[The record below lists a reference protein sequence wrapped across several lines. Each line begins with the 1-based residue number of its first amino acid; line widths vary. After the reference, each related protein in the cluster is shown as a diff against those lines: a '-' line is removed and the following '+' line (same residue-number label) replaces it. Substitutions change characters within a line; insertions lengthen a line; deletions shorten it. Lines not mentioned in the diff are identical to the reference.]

1 MQARDPKGYYA
12 QLGVAHTAS
21 AAEIKQ
27 AFRRL
32 AMQGHPDRNPSTA
45 AEETFKQLVQ
55 AYEALH
61 HPVKRAAYDA
71 QCIDIPAAA
80 TGSRPSKVLD
90 PIVCV
95 SCGRIPIQP
104 KYVIFY
110 EVISLIITTICS
122 PIQGIY
128 CRKCADQ
135 RVLRATFLTCL
146 LGWWGIPWG
155 PFYTVQALVHNLFGG
170 RRPREANARLLAY
183 QARYFASIG
192 RMFLARSL
200 ATMALE
206 LSADQRLLASLQPL
220 LSSAEE
226 RLGHR
231 PMSRLKH
238 EWESRGRAFLVQS
251 VVLLCVTSAGVLLFV
266 ESNPVFQ
273 RLLMALHPDQENV
286 QATGRATPEIP
297 PAVPLGRLDE
307 VEPRASLSAQPPQEH
322 PVPAPQAWYITA
334 TALRLRAGPGLD
346 YNVLGVLER
355 FETVTVIGE
364 SVRGEWIPVQTS
376 SGTAGFVSR
385 QYLTEGPGSTA
396 KRQWCQEQQDLLARG
411 NTQAMQRNAVRQS
424 DCSELLQNAQHR
436 R

>member
-32 AMQGHPDRNPSTA
+32 AMQVHPDRNPSTA

-80 TGSRPSKVLD
+80 AGSRPSKVFD

-110 EVISLIITTICS
+110 EVISLIITTIRS

-155 PFYTVQALVHNLFGG
+155 PFYTVHALVHNLSVVEDRV
-170 RRPREANARLLAY
+170 RRMLAY
-183 QARYFASIG
+183 WPIKPG
-192 RMFLARSL
+192 IL
-200 ATMALE
+200 
-206 LSADQRLLASLQPL
+206 
-220 LSSAEE
+220 
-226 RLGHR
+226 
-231 PMSRLKH
+231 
-238 EWESRGRAFLVQS
+238 
-251 VVLLCVTSAGVLLFV
+251 
-266 ESNPVFQ
+266 
-273 RLLMALHPDQENV
+273 
-286 QATGRATPEIP
+286 P
-297 PAVPLGRLDE
+297 P
-307 VEPRASLSAQPPQEH
+307 
-322 PVPAPQAWYITA
+322 
-334 TALRLRAGPGLD
+334 
-346 YNVLGVLER
+346 
-355 FETVTVIGE
+355 
-364 SVRGEWIPVQTS
+364 
-376 SGTAGFVSR
+376 
-385 QYLTEGPGSTA
+385 
-396 KRQWCQEQQDLLARG
+396 
-411 NTQAMQRNAVRQS
+411 
-424 DCSELLQNAQHR
+424 
-436 R
+436 